1 MFLTT
6 ERKVKASF
14 TGDERRWQTNED
26 QTKNQISKRCT
37 DPDDSAYDRTDE
49 SRLKTHNIPPL
60 PASANPLPFSE
71 EEWYQILSGM
81 VTVMTAL
88 WIWLKNEKKE
98 GKK

>member
-1 MFLTT
+1 MKIKRKIRFPRDVLIRMTVLILELTG
-6 ERKVKASF
+6 R
-14 TGDERRWQTNED
+14 
-26 QTKNQISKRCT
+26 
-37 DPDDSAYDRTDE
+37 
-49 SRLKTHNIPPL
+49 
-60 PASANPLPFSE
+60 NPLPFSE

>member
-1 MFLTT
+1 MKEGGKQMKIKRKIRFPRDVLIRMTVLMIALT
-6 ERKVKASF
+6 
-14 TGDERRWQTNED
+14 
-26 QTKNQISKRCT
+26 NQILELTGR
-37 DPDDSAYDRTDE
+37 
-49 SRLKTHNIPPL
+49 
-60 PASANPLPFSE
+60 NPLPFSE

>member
-14 TGDERRWQTNED
+14 TEMKEGGKRMKIKRKIRFPRDVLIRMTVLMIAL
-26 QTKNQISKRCT
+26 TNQILELTGR
-37 DPDDSAYDRTDE
+37 
-49 SRLKTHNIPPL
+49 
-60 PASANPLPFSE
+60 NPLPFSE